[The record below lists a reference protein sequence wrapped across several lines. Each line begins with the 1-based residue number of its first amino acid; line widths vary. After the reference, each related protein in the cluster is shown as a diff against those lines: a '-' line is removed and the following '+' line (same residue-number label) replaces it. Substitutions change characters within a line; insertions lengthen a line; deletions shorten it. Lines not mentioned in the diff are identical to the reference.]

1 MATRDVYE
9 RIVGWYD
16 LLDFY
21 FEYARYRAI
30 RRDLFAGISG
40 RVLDAGVGTGRN
52 MAFYPAHGEM
62 TGIDLSPAMLHR
74 AARRRDRSGVTVEL
88 READVCS
95 TGFPD
100 NHFDTVVATFLFC
113 ALDHDLQRPALHE
126 LARIYRPGGEI
137 RLLDY
142 TLSDKPLR
150 RAAMKAMAPWVNWL
164 YGAGFDRD
172 TKGHVTASGLDLAEC
187 RYVYHDVI
195 ELLIVRP
202 AA

>member
-9 RIVGWYD
+9 RVAGWYD

-30 RRDLFAGISG
+30 RRELSAGVSG

-62 TGIDLSPAMLHR
+62 TGIDLSPAMLRR
-74 AARRRDRSGVTVEL
+74 AERRRDRDGVTVEL
-88 READVCS
+88 READVCA

-100 NHFDTVVATFLFC
+100 NHFDTVIASFLFC
-113 ALDHDLQRPALHE
+113 VLDHDLQQPALCE
-126 LARIYRPGGEI
+126 LARICKPGGEI

-142 TLSDKPLR
+142 TLSERPLR

-164 YGAGFDRD
+164 YGAGFDRN
-172 TKGHVTASGLDLAEC
+172 TKDHVTASGLDLTES

>member
-9 RIVGWYD
+9 RVAGWYD
-16 LLDFY
+16 LLDLY

-30 RRDLFAGISG
+30 RRDLCAGVSG

-52 MAFYPAHGEM
+52 MAFYPAECEM
-62 TGIDLSPAMLHR
+62 TGIDLSPAMLRR
-74 AARRRDRSGVTVEL
+74 AARRRDRHGVAVEL
-88 READVCS
+88 HEADVCA

-113 ALDHDLQRPALHE
+113 VLDHDLQRPALAE
-126 LARIYRPGGEI
+126 LARICKPQGEI

-142 TLSDKPLR
+142 TLSERPLR

-172 TKGHVTASGLDLAEC
+172 TKGHVTASGLDLSES

-195 ELLIVRP
+195 ELLIVGP

>member
-9 RIVGWYD
+9 RIAGWYD

-21 FEYARYRAI
+21 FEYTRYRSI

-62 TGIDLSPAMLHR
+62 TGIDLSSAMLRR
-74 AARRRDRSGVTVEL
+74 AVQRRDRSGIAVEL
-88 READVCS
+88 HEADVCATS
-95 TGFPD
+95 FPD
-100 NHFDTVVATFLFC
+100 NHFDTVVASFLFC
-113 ALDHDLQRPALHE
+113 VLDHDLQRPALAE
-126 LARIYRPGGEI
+126 LARICKLGGEI

-142 TLSDKPLR
+142 TLSERPLR

-172 TKGHVTASGLDLAEC
+172 TKGHVTASGLELTDC